1 MWSDWGLGRA
11 VWWAALL
18 LQPHAVVV
26 PGDMLDEG
34 KLCDD
39 AQHAQ
44 LLHRF
49 KTVFSAHKSDH
60 WHVMLPFTTRSIP
73 LILSPGNHDLPPL
86 PPSAP
91 VTERT
96 RTARRRSMEAFGSGS
111 CTCVM
116 GHVFRSIDT
125 SGILF
130 SEEEQEGGAEG
141 GWSRACEGF
150 ACGQAGDTSP
160 GHHVVVTHAPMF
172 RSSDSACGGE
182 RGMGGGVTYLG
193 RHEAMVAGQDVL
205 AERDSMLL
213 MQAAQ
218 AEAQAMGRE
227 VSVVLSGHTHAPC
240 FILSAATS
248 ATTTTTSSNSNSSN
262 NSSRSVLH
270 ATLSASGW
278 RMRPDASCALLLL
291 HHPATLGS
299 SVAVL
304 SLPHEHLCIAVV
316 AAAWVAAAAAA
327 GRVGRHVWRSMKRR
341 KAS

>member
-1 MWSDWGLGRA
+1 M
-11 VWWAALL
+11 WWAALL

-39 AQHAQ
+39 AQHEQ
-44 LLHRF
+44 LLQRF

-60 WHVMLPFTTRSIP
+60 WHVMLPFTTRFIP

-91 VTERT
+91 VPERT
-96 RTARRRSMEAFGSGS
+96 RTARRRSVEAFGSGS

-130 SEEEQEGGAEG
+130 SEEEQEGGGEG

-150 ACGQAGDTSP
+150 ACGQAGGTSP
-160 GHHVVVTHAPMF
+160 GHHVIVTHAPVF
-172 RSSDSACGGE
+172 RSSDSDCGGE
-182 RGMGGGVTYLG
+182 RGMGGGVTYLR

-218 AEAQAMGRE
+218 AEAHAMGRE

-248 ATTTTTSSNSNSSN
+248 ATSSSNSS
-262 NSSRSVLH
+262 SSRSVLH

-291 HHPATLGS
+291 HHPASHGS
-299 SVAVL
+299 SIAVL
-304 SLPHEHLCIAVV
+304 SLPHEHLCITVV
-316 AAAWVAAAAAA
+316 AAACVAAAAAA
-327 GRVGRHVWRSMKRR
+327 GRVGRRVWRSMKRH